1 MFNLDSQPF
10 IMLVIFALFFLRL
23 WVSEIKVD
31 GFLVMTTKLM
41 SVPSSI
47 KTKRCWSYEE
57 F

>member
-1 MFNLDSQPF
+1 MFNLDNQPF

-31 GFLVMTTKLM
+31 AFLVMTTKLM